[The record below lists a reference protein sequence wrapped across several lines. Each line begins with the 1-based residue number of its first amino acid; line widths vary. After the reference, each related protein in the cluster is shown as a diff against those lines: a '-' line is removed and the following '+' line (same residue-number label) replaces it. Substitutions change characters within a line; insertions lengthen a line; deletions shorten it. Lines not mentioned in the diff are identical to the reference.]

1 MNRGTHIQKRTPKSK
16 PGRTGDP
23 QASYLLTNQY
33 SSYHLRRTMN
43 PNSFTPISTSNP
55 TRGRACG
62 EYPPASRA
70 QACKEPSASVSNAPD
85 PENTLIPFFSK
96 SRPSRHSS

>member
-43 PNSFTPISTSNP
+43 PNNFTPISTSNH
-55 TRGRACG
+55 TRGERVG
-62 EYPPASRA
+62 NIHLPRGLKRVRNP
-70 QACKEPSASVSNAPD
+70 QLQSATPQT
-85 PENTLIPFFSK
+85 PRT
-96 SRPSRHSS
+96 R